1 MNIMEQLHGL
11 VIRQVDYRDN
21 DKIITL
27 LTDKLGKISANV
39 PGGRS
44 IKSKRMAACGLF
56 CYSTFSLTRRGSHYV
71 VSQASLMENFY
82 HIREDVV
89 RLSLGY
95 YIVQAA
101 EGVSEENLESGEL
114 LRLTLNTL
122 YVLAGGREPLAKV
135 KAVYELR
142 LMCAIGQMPDLV
154 ACRECGRYEGDIYL
168 LPGEGRLLCASCA
181 ASQPQEV
188 LEQAIPLNRTVL
200 AALRYIV
207 FAQDKKIFQFH
218 VNGENMRYLG
228 QVTEQYLLYRLDR
241 RFSSLDFLKTV
252 MEPEQGTEEQHIE

>member
-1 MNIMEQLHGL
+1 MNIIEQLHGL
-11 VIRQVDYRDN
+11 VVREVDYRDN
-21 DKIITL
+21 DKIITI

-56 CYSTFSLTRRGSHYV
+56 CYSTFSLSRRGSHYV
-71 VSQASLMENFY
+71 VSQASLIENFY
-82 HIREDVV
+82 RIREDVV

-95 YIVQAA
+95 YIVQVA
-101 EGVSEENLESGEL
+101 EGVSEENLESSEL

-122 YVLAGGREPLAKV
+122 FTLAKGKVPLVQV

-154 ACRECGRYEGDIYL
+154 ACRGCSCYEGDIYL

-181 ASQPQEV
+181 ASEPEKVMQ
-188 LEQAIPLNRTVL
+188 QAIPLNRTVL
-200 AALRYIV
+200 TALRYII
-207 FAQDKKIFQFH
+207 FAEDKKIFQFH
-218 VNGENMRYLG
+218 VNEENLHYLG
-228 QVTEQYLLYRLDR
+228 KVTEWYLLYRLDR

-252 MEPEQGTEEQHIE
+252 MEPEQGTEV